1 MGCATVE
8 RQKGLFS
15 PCASVWSGSLPYRWE
30 NREDMGSVYERVSFN
45 MRELTYR
52 VHFTIKSIPDPFP
65 MDEKFVIRIEDDNG
79 VYDFN
84 GRSPFAN
91 VLSTWPKPHVTRKGC

>member
-1 MGCATVE
+1 
-8 RQKGLFS
+8 
-15 PCASVWSGSLPYRWE
+15 
-30 NREDMGSVYERVSFN
+30 MGSVYERVSFN

-84 GRSPFAN
+84 G
-91 VLSTWPKPHVTRKGC
+91 